1 MTLQMDKYSFFKVEK
16 ENDIICVEFSK
27 DLKIDEDIASK
38 LVSDRINFTKDLKYY
53 YVIDLSNIK
62 QITPEARH
70 FMQNS
75 QKALANILGVAFI
88 ASNPVSTL
96 LANIFVKTE
105 KKFPAKFFNKM
116 TEAIDWIIELKKTKT
131 NVVI

>member
-1 MTLQMDKYSFFKVEK
+1 MDKYSFFKVEK

-116 TEAIDWIIELKKTKT
+116 TEAIDWIIELKK
-131 NVVI
+131 N

>member
-116 TEAIDWIIELKKTKT
+116 TEAIDWIIELKK
-131 NVVI
+131 N